1 VDKENSGKLS
11 CRVVRGH
18 GFDGQLEGIVFK
30 NIFGTYTHIHAL
42 ERPEWATRL
51 VKIAIE
57 YRASFTT
64 SQK

>member
-1 VDKENSGKLS
+1 
-11 CRVVRGH
+11 
-18 GFDGQLEGIVFK
+18 VFK

-57 YRASFTT
+57 YRRVK
-64 SQK
+64 SQKKRQNLMEIILSDIS